1 MSDRAAGALVQH
13 LSKLARAV
21 SDRDKSDAQLLKR
34 FVAERDETAFA
45 DLLKRHGGLVW
56 AVCRRLSRHRE
67 DAEDAFR
74 ATFLIL
80 LRKAAAI
87 RKGTALASWLYG
99 VAYRVATRA
108 NENAV
113 RRSLAEGRI
122 SLRNVEQPVK
132 TQIAR
137 IITAANLR

>member
-1 MSDRAAGALVQH
+1 
-13 LSKLARAV
+13 
-21 SDRDKSDAQLLKR
+21 QLLKR

-45 DLLKRHGGLVW
+45 VLLKRHGGLVW
-56 AVCRRLSRHRE
+56 AVCRRLSRHREDAE

-99 VAYRVATRA
+99 GAYRVATRA
-108 NENAV
+108 NEDGG

-122 SLRNVEQPVK
+122 SLRNVEQHVK